1 MEEKKKNWFIKHKI
15 ISAILLIIVIG
26 IFTSVGGNKN
36 NQSSTQSRN
45 ETTKEETKEPTKI
58 SATELAD
65 EFDAN
70 QVAAEKKW
78 NGKYVEFSAEITNIT
93 DSGLSFSKVASKDFS
108 FAQISCRI
116 TNKDQLLS
124 LKNGETVTVR
134 GTVGKQSVGVID
146 VSECEVVK

>member
-15 ISAILLIIVIG
+15 ISAILILIIISF
-26 IFTSVGGNKN
+26 IASAGGGDKTTNK
-36 NQSSTQSRN
+36 SGS
-45 ETTKEETKEPTKI
+45 ETTKEEVREPMKI
-58 SATELAD
+58 SAAELAD
-65 EFDAN
+65 EFDEN

-78 NGKYVEFSAEITNIT
+78 SEKYVEFSAEITNIT